1 MFYYTLF
8 LLYSSQKILKKIKKI
23 KSEHKT
29 VISIIKKVAKKN
41 NTMKVTKKPRRKWFK
56 IHKEKKI

>member
-8 LLYSSQKILKKIKKI
+8 LLYSSQKILKKI

-41 NTMKVTKKPRRKWFK
+41 NIMKVTKKPRRKWFK